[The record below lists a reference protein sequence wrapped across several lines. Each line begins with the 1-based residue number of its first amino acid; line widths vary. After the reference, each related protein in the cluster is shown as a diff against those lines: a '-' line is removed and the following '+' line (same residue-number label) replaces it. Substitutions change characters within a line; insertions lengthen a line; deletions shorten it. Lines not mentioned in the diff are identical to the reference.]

1 MSLAMDYGALPPE
14 INSARMYS
22 GAGSA
27 PLLAAA
33 SAWSGLAAELR
44 STAISYGSI
53 VSELTTEDW
62 RGPASAS
69 MAAAATPYVGVD
81 EHAQVLADTVSNF
94 LGKPRA
100 RGWIHLCSAVTA
112 IVAGVALVS
121 VAWIAASPKA
131 GWATLIYTAAIVAMF
146 SVSATYHRV
155 HWRSPTAQTWMKRAD
170 HSLIFIFIAGS
181 YTPIALLAMPPRT
194 GTQVLT
200 VVCTGAAAGVALKM
214 LWPSAPRWLSVPL
227 YLLLGWA
234 AIWFTGTL
242 LDSAGVAV
250 VALLAAEGV
259 LYNIGA
265 IFYGLCWPNPWPQ
278 TFGYHEF
285 FHAFTA
291 AAAICHYI
299 AIWVVVL

>member
-1 MSLAMDYGALPPE
+1 VIIGQANPKVPA
-14 INSARMYS
+14 IANSPAAR
-22 GAGSA
+22 SA
-27 PLLAAA
+27 DDDL
-33 SAWSGLAAELR
+33 S
-44 STAISYGSI
+44 
-53 VSELTTEDW
+53 
-62 RGPASAS
+62 
-69 MAAAATPYVGVD
+69 
-81 EHAQVLADTVSNF
+81 QVLADTVTNV
-94 LGKPRA
+94 LGRPRA
-100 RGWIHLCSAVTA
+100 RGWIHLYSAVIA
-112 IVAGVALVS
+112 IVAGAALVS
-121 VAWIAASPKA
+121 VAWTAAAPKA

-155 HWRSPTAQTWMKRAD
+155 QWRSPTIQSWVMRAD

-194 GTQVLT
+194 GTQVLIA
-200 VVCTGAAAGVALKM
+200 VCIGAAAGVAFKM
-214 LWPSAPRWLSVPL
+214 LWPSAPRWLGVLL

-265 IFYGLCWPNPWPQ
+265 IFYGLCWPNPWPL

-299 AIWVVVL
+299 AIWLVVL